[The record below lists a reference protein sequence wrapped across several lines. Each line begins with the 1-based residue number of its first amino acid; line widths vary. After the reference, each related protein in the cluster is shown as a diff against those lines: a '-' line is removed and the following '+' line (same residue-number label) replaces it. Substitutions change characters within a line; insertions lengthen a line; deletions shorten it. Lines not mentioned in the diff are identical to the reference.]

1 MMLIEVEEGADTICL
16 DDLTDIEIHEMY
28 AESVDDYCDSLEACY
43 EGYGDYQQMC
53 AEAVVLVADEARR
66 RGLFLRT
73 LH

>member
-1 MMLIEVEEGADTICL
+1 MLLIEVEEGADTICL
-16 DDLTDIEIHEMY
+16 DDLSDSEVCAMY
-28 AESVDDYCDSLEACY
+28 AESVDDYCDSVEECY

-53 AEAVVLVADEARR
+53 AEAVVLVADEAKR